1 MPGGSTGDIPW
12 HGHSFNGWAWIWGEC
27 GRAKGYHESMGST
40 LARVPGEEERIHV
53 VDGLRTFSRV
63 VGEGPDVVLVHGAGV
78 SSRYWLPAQRL
89 LAAAGPFRVHALD
102 FPGFGQS
109 QNPDW
114 PPELPRLARHL
125 AHWLDAVGIHQ
136 CSLVGQSVGCEISV
150 LTTAFRRTQVERLV
164 LAAPSGLPHL
174 DSLTA
179 QLFAAAVDAP
189 REPLLVFGAILPDYF
204 RCGPQRLLRILAEQL
219 KCPAEVLLPG
229 IQQPVLVL
237 RGERDT
243 VVTEARV
250 RATAAALPHARTVT
264 VPGAHAAHLSHP
276 EAFVEG
282 IAPFLKEWPRQK

>member
-1 MPGGSTGDIPW
+1 
-12 HGHSFNGWAWIWGEC
+12 
-27 GRAKGYHESMGST
+27 MGSA
-40 LARVPGEEERIHV
+40 LERIRGEEEHDHV

-78 SSRYWLPAQRL
+78 SSRYWRPAQRL

-102 FPGFGQS
+102 FPGFGRS

-125 AHWLDAVGIHQ
+125 EHWLDAAGIHR

-150 LTTAFRRTQVERLV
+150 LTTAFCRTQVERLV

-174 DSLTA
+174 ESLAA
-179 QLFAAAVDAP
+179 QLFAAALDAP

-204 RCGPQRLLRILAEQL
+204 RCGLLRLLRILAEQL

-229 IQQPVLVL
+229 IQQPALIL

-250 RATAAALPHARTVT
+250 RAVAAALPHARTIT
-264 VPGAHAAHLSHP
+264 LPGAHGAHLSHP
-276 EAFVEG
+276 EAFVAAV
-282 IAPFLKEWPRQK
+282 APFLKDEG